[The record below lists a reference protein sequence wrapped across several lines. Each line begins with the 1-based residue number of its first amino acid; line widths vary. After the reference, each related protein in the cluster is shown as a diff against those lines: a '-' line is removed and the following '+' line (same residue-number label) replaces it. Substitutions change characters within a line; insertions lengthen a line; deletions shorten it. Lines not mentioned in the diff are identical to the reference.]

1 MGAVVSSDEDA
12 KNRDEN
18 ETEETLSDSD
28 NQSSDSESEE
38 SEESS
43 EEEESGSDDEDGE
56 EDEDEDT
63 SFFGD
68 SDSSDE
74 SDETESETEYIQHD
88 VIITEGIVLGVGSPL
103 LDITA
108 KVGSGY
114 LERFKLTPGSSGV
127 CSDKQVQIYP
137 ELSSWFPTETLPG
150 GPALT
155 TIRVAQWMLHL
166 EKATSFIGAVGKDET
181 ASKLT
186 SACAKVGINPEFFAQ
201 EDEPTGAL
209 ARLICDDK
217 TTELTHVAAGNTYS
231 KQRHLDLGSVWT
243 LVEKSQYFY
252 VSGYF
257 LTVCPETVLK
267 IGEHSSENGK
277 IFALS
282 LGDPKMC
289 RLFKDTQLAVL
300 RYVDF
305 LFTNQETAIE
315 FANENDF
322 RTKDICE
329 IARQLCLLPKV
340 NSNKPRVVIITQGSN
355 ATIVARGYDEVHEFE
370 VEELKVKN
378 LPHGI
383 GNFFIGGFLSQLA
396 QGHGLERCVEGG
408 HFAARQLILHGP
420 RLDGECPFE

>member
-1 MGAVVSSDEDA
+1 MGAVVSSDEDG
-12 KNRDEN
+12 KREELD
-18 ETEETLSDSD
+18 EETQSESD
-28 NQSSDSESEE
+28 NQSQDSESEE

-43 EEEESGSDDEDGE
+43 EDEESGE
-56 EDEDEDT
+56 EDEEEEEEDT

-74 SDETESETEYIQHD
+74 SDTTESEAEYIQHE

-114 LERFKLTPGSSGV
+114 LERFQLKPGSSGV

-137 ELSSWFPTETLPG
+137 ELTSWFPTETLPG
-150 GPALT
+150 GSALT

-181 ASKLT
+181 GSKLT
-186 SACAKVGINPEFFAQ
+186 AVCEKVGINPQFFEQ

-209 ARLICDDK
+209 ARLVCDDN

-243 LVEKSQYFY
+243 VVEKSQYFY

-277 IFALS
+277 VFALS

-289 RLFKDTQLAVL
+289 RLFKETQLAVL

-305 LFTNQETAIE
+305 LFTNQEAALE
-315 FANENDF
+315 FAKENEF
-322 RTKDICE
+322 RTSDICE

-340 NSNKPRVVIITQGSN
+340 NSNKPRVVIITQGSD

-370 VEELKVKN
+370 VEELKVQN